1 MVGDRYLEKIKKEHL
16 SESGYFVSFNTR
28 TPLSERRLPL
38 RHTFVLQG
46 ANALIGS
53 KENPRVFKE

>member
-1 MVGDRYLEKIKKEHL
+1 MVGDKYLQKIKKEHL
-16 SESGYFVSFNTR
+16 SESAYFVNFNTK

-46 ANALIGS
+46 ANALIKN